1 LASSNPLLIL
11 ITQVPLAHACW
22 NNASPDTIEVLL
34 NKDVANKT
42 IDMKVEGTFLKTS
55 KTIVDEIEGMLPIH
69 LALKNANPKVVGL
82 LLQKEK
88 VKQRDWPYDST
99 VFKRD
104 KKSRVPLHIAC
115 LNSRDANVIEQLL
128 VIDAR
133 RETAHALDFEK
144 RTPLHHACA
153 RENSNH
159 EIIKLLLNAEK
170 EFIEITRSEE
180 RNKEKENKDKKH
192 EFVWCDNYMKW
203 RAQSDSSIR
212 LAGRINL
219 GFSVVRNRHGDNIER
234 GIYDEY
240 KRLFISP
247 NHYCAHHRDNKFLSP
262 LFHAVKTMSDHKAIA
277 LLLKPK
283 QIYLKGFGSLID
295 DLAEVTEATKEKELK
310 DHLIEEL
317 SRRSYFCVMLMDIYS
332 HAFALGT
339 FLYCT
344 EMLKQS
350 KIEAIEIYVLFALF
364 GIGALRELSKLLS
377 EGYTYIADLCKY

>member
-1 LASSNPLLIL
+1 MIR

-22 NNASPDTIEVLL
+22 NKASPETIDVLL

-42 IDMKVEGTFLKTS
+42 IDMQVEGIFLKTS
-55 KTIVDEIEGMLPIH
+55 KTIMDEIEGMLPIH

-88 VKQRDWPYDST
+88 VKQRDSPYDST

-133 RETAHALDFEK
+133 RETAHALDKEK

-170 EFIEITRSEE
+170 EFIEILRSEE
-180 RNKEKENKDKKH
+180 RNEKENNEKKY
-192 EFVWCDNYMKW
+192 EFLCCENYIKW
-203 RAQSDSSIR
+203 RARSDTSIV
-212 LAGRINL
+212 LAGRTTFSDHINH
-219 GFSVVRNRHGDNIER
+219 GFSTPQSSRHGDDTDKLYE
-234 GIYDEY
+234 EY
-240 KRLFISP
+240 KGLFILH
-247 NHYCAHHRDNKFLSP
+247 NCYCAHQRDNKSLSP
-262 LFHAVKTMSDHKAIA
+262 LFHAVKTASDHKAIA
-277 LLLKPK
+277 LLLEPK
-283 QIYLKGFGSLID
+283 QIYLKGFGSLVD
-295 DLAEVTEATKEKELK
+295 DLAEITEATKEKELK
-310 DHLIEEL
+310 EYLIEEL
-317 SRRSYFCVMLMDIYS
+317 SRRSYFCVMFMDIYS

-339 FLYCT
+339 FLYCI
-344 EMLKQS
+344 EKLKQS
-350 KIEAIEIYVLFALF
+350 KIETTEIYVLLAFF
-364 GIGALRELSKLLS
+364 SIGALREVSKILS
-377 EGYTYIADLCKY
+377 EGYIYMADLGK

>member
-1 LASSNPLLIL
+1 
-11 ITQVPLAHACW
+11 
-22 NNASPDTIEVLL
+22 
-34 NKDVANKT
+34 
-42 IDMKVEGTFLKTS
+42 
-55 KTIVDEIEGMLPIH
+55 
-69 LALKNANPKVVGL
+69 
-82 LLQKEK
+82 
-88 VKQRDWPYDST
+88 
-99 VFKRD
+99 
-104 KKSRVPLHIAC
+104 
-115 LNSRDANVIEQLL
+115 
-128 VIDAR
+128 
-133 RETAHALDFEK
+133 
-144 RTPLHHACA
+144 
-153 RENSNH
+153 
-159 EIIKLLLNAEK
+159 
-170 EFIEITRSEE
+170 
-180 RNKEKENKDKKH
+180 
-192 EFVWCDNYMKW
+192 MKW
-203 RAQSDSSIR
+203 RAQSNSTIKR
-212 LAGRINL
+212 AGHINL
-219 GFSVVRNRHGDNIER
+219 GFSAVRNNHGLVVER
-234 GIYDEY
+234 GAYDEY
-240 KRLFISP
+240 KRLSISP
-247 NHYCAHHRDNKFLSP
+247 NRYCAHHRDNNNKFLSP